1 MLEYIRLAWTWLGAE
16 NAALPYVLLTLLAL
30 FAMDLWKAASP
41 KSWTWFVSRTPW
53 AREIT
58 QAQELAHNILL
69 ALPSV
74 IVAGLASAIMSGG
87 DVTSTILGL
96 IAGAFAP
103 LMHHVRKALKKPP
116 SGGDGNPVGVVDVP
130 TAQERKP
137 PGPPTAAFRGVLH
150 PALWL
155 GAIALFGLQAC
166 SPAQWQ
172 QQAEFA
178 DRVAVVSNTTVLPM
192 LQQAYDTGGMAVIA
206 LQPDRE
212 SAAAAIAEYRRRWA
226 PVWAGYDAL
235 KAAHDAWQDTISAK
249 GDPMPSA
256 VAARKAFCELR
267 VAALEVSLKLPDFPV
282 LRCQ

>member
-1 MLEYIRLAWTWLGAE
+1 MNDLNL
-16 NAALPYVLLTLLAL
+16 NVLLTFAAYAVITGLLNLLLSERSRVDAWAESKPKL
-30 FAMDLWKAASP
+30 AA
-41 KSWTWFVSRTPW
+41 
-53 AREIT
+53 
-58 QAQELAHNILL
+58 
-69 ALPSV
+69 
-74 IVAGLASAIMSGG
+74 
-87 DVTSTILGL
+87 
-96 IAGAFAP
+96 
-103 LMHHVRKALKKPP
+103 ALKVLRAIGLDPWHLVSAVSLFFKGKLPQP
-116 SGGDGNPVGVVDVP
+116 KEPEAKSGK
-130 TAQERKP
+130 A
-137 PGPPTAAFRGVLH
+137 GPLLVLLVACAALSQ
-150 PALWL
+150 
-155 GAIALFGLQAC
+155 QAC
-166 SPAQWQ
+166 SAAQWQ

-226 PVWAGYDAL
+226 PVWSGYDAL